1 MGGVMFRW
9 TTFFIKGI
17 ITIIRIKVFASQ
29 KLEKAAGIWVSW
41 HVKILPRIACVRLF
55 DSNAKDNFAEEKRLL
70 L

>member
-1 MGGVMFRW
+1 MDH
-9 TTFFIKGI
+9 FFIKGI

-29 KLEKAAGIWVSW
+29 KLKKATGIWASW

-55 DSNAKDNFAEEKRLL
+55 YSNAKDSFAEEKRLL